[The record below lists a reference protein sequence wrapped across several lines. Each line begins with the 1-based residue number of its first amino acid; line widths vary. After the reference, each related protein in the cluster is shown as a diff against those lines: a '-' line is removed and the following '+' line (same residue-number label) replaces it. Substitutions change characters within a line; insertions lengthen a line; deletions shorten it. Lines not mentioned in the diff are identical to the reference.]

1 MLVANTTL
9 KVLFVEMYISVVFV
23 QLFVQ
28 RSEFNSCSEMVL
40 YKNYLSVFY
49 YH

>member
-23 QLFVQ
+23 QLFVCTAQ
-28 RSEFNSCSEMVL
+28 
-40 YKNYLSVFY
+40 
-49 YH
+49 